1 MVSYFKPSKKI
12 VGLGSDF
19 MNRSVLA
26 ASIILSLG
34 IVIGCSI
41 ITFKPFQEQ
50 SVSKTAKNADQVAV
64 MININEAS
72 KLLGLKTDELKMI
85 ISAESQS
92 LTESGEF
99 NGTMLPYIIV
109 NGKQYFERTSLLK
122 WAVESSTEHRGYNN
136 GNRFQ

>member
-1 MVSYFKPSKKI
+1 
-12 VGLGSDF
+12 
-19 MNRSVLA
+19 MNKSVLA

-50 SVSKTAKNADQVAV
+50 SVSKAATKATTNADQLAV

-72 KLLGLKTDELKMI
+72 KLIGLKTDELKMI
-85 ISAESQS
+85 ISAENQS

-122 WAVESSTEHRGYNN
+122 WAVESSTEHRGYTN

>member
-1 MVSYFKPSKKI
+1 MVIYIKPSKKI
-12 VGLGSDF
+12 VGLGCDSKNKSF
-19 MNRSVLA
+19 LA

-34 IVIGCSI
+34 IVLGCSI
-41 ITFKPFQEQ
+41 VTFKPFQEQ
-50 SVSKTAKNADQVAV
+50 SVSKVATNADQVAV
-64 MININEAS
+64 MMNINEAS

-99 NGTMLPYIIV
+99 SGTMLPYIVV

-122 WAVESSTEHRGYNN
+122 WAVESSVEHRGYNN
-136 GNRFQ
+136 GSRFQ